1 MFKKKNLG
9 KTIGLIAICVLCCTA
24 ILGII
29 AGVTDGFQDYEF
41 REVNEDNL
49 INVDNYVATLEDKR
63 TDGLKVEV
71 NDDGVI
77 AITGENKSETDVEIE
92 VCSVEL
98 KADEYT
104 LSCEAKGIDDK
115 TYYLIARTGEGDT
128 ATTITV
134 DSEKGETFKVEA
146 EATYTI
152 YIVVCDGEEIDTT
165 FKPVLVEGDEA
176 GDFYVFSNK

>member
-1 MFKKKNLG
+1 MFKKRNLKNTLG
-9 KTIGLIAICVLCCTA
+9 IIAICVLLSTA
-24 ILGII
+24 VLGII
-29 AGVTDGFQDYEF
+29 AGVTDGFQDFEM

-49 INVDNYVATLEDKR
+49 INVDNYIATLEDKR

-77 AITGENKSETDVEIE
+77 AITGENETETDVEIE
-92 VCSVEL
+92 VCSVTL

-115 TYYLIARTGEGDT
+115 TYYLKAVDETNDVTVI
-128 ATTITV
+128 V
-134 DSEKGETFKVEA
+134 DSDKEETFNIEA
-146 EATYTI
+146 EATYKI
-152 YIVVCDGEEIDTT
+152 YIVVCAGEEIDTT
-165 FKPVLVEGDEA
+165 FKPVLVEGDEP

>member
-1 MFKKKNLG
+1 MKKST
-9 KTIGLIAICVLCCTA
+9 KTIIGIVAICVLLCSA
-24 ILGII
+24 ILGVV
-29 AGVTDGFQDYEF
+29 AKVTDGFQDWEM

-49 INVDNYVATLEDKR
+49 INVDNYVSTLDGYKQ
-63 TDGLKVEV
+63 DGLKVTV

-77 AITGENKSETDVEIE
+77 AVTGENKAETDVEIE
-92 VCSVEL
+92 VCSVTL

-134 DSEKGETFKVEA
+134 DSSKGETFKVES

-165 FKPVLVEGDEA
+165 FKPVLVDDDEA
-176 GDFYVFSNK
+176 GEFYVFSNK

>member
-1 MFKKKNLG
+1 MFKKKNLKNTLG
-9 KTIGLIAICVLCCTA
+9 TIGICILVCA
-24 ILGII
+24 AVLGIV
-29 AGVTDGFQDYEF
+29 GVVSDGFNDFEL

-49 INVDNYVATLEDKR
+49 INVDNYVSTLDGYKEN
-63 TDGLKVEV
+63 GLKVEV

-77 AITGENKSETDVEIE
+77 AITGENKTNNDVEIE
-92 VCSVEL
+92 VCSVTL

-115 TYYLIARTGEGDT
+115 TYYLKA
-128 ATTITV
+128 V
-134 DSEKGETFKVEA
+134 DSTNDKSVIVDSSKGETFKIEA

-165 FKPVLVEGDEA
+165 FKPVLVDDDEA
-176 GDFYVFSNK
+176 GKFYVFSND

>member
-9 KTIGLIAICVLCCTA
+9 KTLGLIAICVLLSVA
-24 ILGII
+24 VVGII
-29 AGVTDGFQDYEF
+29 AGVTDGFQDFEM

-49 INVDNYVATLEDKR
+49 INVDNYVTTLEDKR
-63 TDGLKVEV
+63 TDGLKVKV

-77 AITGENKSETDVEIE
+77 AITGENETEADVEIE
-92 VCSVEL
+92 VCSVTL

-115 TYYLIARTGEGDT
+115 TYYLVARTGEGEN
-128 ATTITV
+128 AKEIVV
-134 DSEKGETFKVEA
+134 DSDKGETFKVEA
-146 EATYTI
+146 ETTYTI
-152 YIVVCDGEEIDTT
+152 YIVVCEGEEIDTT
-165 FKPVLVEGDEA
+165 FKPVLVDDDEA

>member
-9 KTIGLIAICVLCCTA
+9 RTLGLIAICVLCSVA

-29 AGVTDGFQDYEF
+29 AGVTDGFQNFEM
-41 REVNEDNL
+41 RQVNEDNL
-49 INVDNYVATLEDKR
+49 INVDDYVSTL
-63 TDGLKVEV
+63 DGYKQDGIKVTV

-77 AITGENKSETDVEIE
+77 AVTGENKTDTDVEIE
-92 VCSVEL
+92 VCSVTL

-115 TYYLIARTGEGDT
+115 TYYIKAIDETNNKT
-128 ATTITV
+128 VTV
-134 DSEKGETFKVEA
+134 DSSKGETFKLES

-152 YIVVCDGEEIDTT
+152 YIVVCAGEEIDTT
-165 FKPVLVEGDEA
+165 FKPVLVDDDEA
-176 GDFYVFSNK
+176 GSFYVLSNK